1 MHYTFIAR
9 LTRTPPLITKITAYK
24 RALCHIITHIFSQ
37 SAYIFGHP
45 YSDSSTRS
53 MNPFICT
60 NQHSPQQSVDTVHTE
75 YLTVAA
81 TYHLITQ
88 LQPTELQPLPQTP
101 QQSHPP
107 PNLNTDTHM
116 CDSQCTASHT
126 HTSIP
131 HAIYYRR
138 PRASATASIATR
150 TMPHASN
157 TSSDLVLHLTKCS
170 IGRSLTIS
178 RICHTGRSR
187 ARLDS

>member
-1 MHYTFIAR
+1 MNTSLGTACISFCIARTSSMQSTYIFHPYKEFLPLHYTFIAR

-81 TYHLITQ
+81 TL
-88 LQPTELQPLPQTP
+88 
-101 QQSHPP
+101 P
-107 PNLNTDTHM
+107 PNYTAPTH
-116 CDSQCTASHT
+116 
-126 HTSIP
+126 
-131 HAIYYRR
+131 R
-138 PRASATASIATR
+138 ATATPA
-150 TMPHASN
+150 N
-157 TSSDLVLHLTKCS
+157 TTAVTSTTKS
-170 IGRSLTIS
+170 
-178 RICHTGRSR
+178 
-187 ARLDS
+187 